1 MQRPPWLK
9 DNMPRTPTS
18 PSSTAMSR
26 RHVLL
31 AASAAATPLWAQT
44 PAWPNKPLRLI
55 VPFPAGGTTDV
66 LSRLMATEMTKLL
79 GQHVVVENKPGAGT
93 VIGVDAAA
101 KASPDGHTLVCIAN
115 SFCVNQ
121 TLAKNLPYDGL
132 RDLRPVGLL
141 AVADHV
147 LATHPNSGIK
157 NLNDVIALAKKNP
170 GKLSYASF
178 GNGTSAHL
186 AGAML
191 AAKTGIELLHVP
203 YKGQAPAMNDLMG
216 GQVTLMFGNWP
227 EFRHQIQA
235 GKLVGV
241 GMATAKRSPLAP
253 DLPTL
258 TEQGAACESNSWFG
272 LMTRSGLPD
281 DVVTRLNQTINK
293 ALQSPALVQAIQ
305 DGGMTSLANTPERFA
320 AFIRSEIDKYAQVIR
335 QANITSEG

>member
-1 MQRPPWLK
+1 MKPFPFGVDRAL
-9 DNMPRTPTS
+9 PTQPS
-18 PSSTAMSR
+18 PTGEGFSR
-26 RHVLL
+26 RQLLL
-31 AASAAATPLWAQT
+31 AASAAALPLTSQAQ
-44 PAWPNKPLRLI
+44 AWPNKPLRLI

-79 GQHVVVENKPGAGT
+79 GQPVVVENKPGAGT

-121 TLAKNLPYDGL
+121 TLAKSLPYDGL
-132 RDLRPVGLL
+132 RDLRPLGLL

-191 AAKTGIELLHVP
+191 AAKTGIELIHVP

-258 TEQGAACESNSWFG
+258 TEQGAAFESNSWFG

-281 DVVTRLNQTINK
+281 DLVTRLNQTINK

-335 QANITSEG
+335 QANITSES